1 MSQYYITYATDEW
14 DKGRAPMDVNE
25 FVSKGLDAIAD
36 RYTRDWEEYKRAL
49 ETPGVNNK
57 IAKMDRHEHAMV
69 MQYDYNGPRR
79 KRLIS
84 RLLEAQEIRR
94 KMEANLLKKYGTT
107 NARMIRA
114 IGQTYPVPDEIE
126 EQYGSVLP
134 DLPTDVLRV
143 LRTQLTGKNSQKTPR
158 AQAQRDVDRALNN
171 MGVRM

>member
-1 MSQYYITYATDEW
+1 MSQYYITYAEDEW

-25 FVSKGLDAIAD
+25 FVSKGLDAIAEL
-36 RYTRDWEEYKRAL
+36 YTRDWEEYKRAL
-49 ETPGVNNK
+49 ETPGVT

-94 KMEANLLKKYGTT
+94 KMEANLMKKYGTT

-114 IGQTYPVPDEIE
+114 RGQTYPAPDEIE

-143 LRTQLTGKNSQKTPR
+143 LRAQLTGKNSQKTPR